1 MSIIKEKGSPVLI
14 KSLRRMSTLIAAP
27 LVTVLLGLA
36 VMVALVPQS
45 AQAADIP
52 AKAAGVSSVAYIVSD
67 QQGATS
73 LASSPANK
81 NNYSYTYSWKIGP
94 ATKTRTPA
102 YVTKDIERVP
112 QLVFPFTIYKCTKL
126 TPGEVCVLYVEAFLG
141 TVRVTMPS
149 AASFRFT
156 VIAKGYFDAP
166 GSTITFTI
174 SDQKGSIYLAQ
185 HGVAIDPDE
194 ASQIAYKTGVI
205 KAAWRAQACRLQ
217 ALLGLPTTW
226 EANAYSCQNVWY

>member
-1 MSIIKEKGSPVLI
+1 MSIIKEKDSSVLI
-14 KSLRRMSTLIAAP
+14 KSLRRMSALIAAP
-27 LVTVLLGLA
+27 LVAVLLGLTA
-36 VMVALVPQS
+36 TVALVPEP

-52 AKAAGVSSVAYIVSD
+52 ANATGVSSAAYIVSD
-67 QQGATS
+67 QPGANS
-73 LASSPANK
+73 LASSPADK

-102 YVTKDIERVP
+102 YVAKDIERVP
-112 QLVFPFTIYKCTKL
+112 QLVFPFTIYKCSKF
-126 TPGEVCVLYVEAFLG
+126 TPGVVCVLYVIAYFG

-166 GSTITFTI
+166 GSNITFTI

-185 HGVAIDPDE
+185 HGVAIDPDA
-194 ASQIAYKTGVI
+194 ASQFAYKTGVI
-205 KAAWRAQACRLQ
+205 KAAWKAQACRLQ

-226 EANAYSCQNVWY
+226 QANAYSCQNEWY